1 MKYFSGTNIHL
12 RALEPE
18 DLDIL
23 YHSENDSSL
32 WQYGSTLVPYSRFT
46 LREYLQNGQN
56 DIYQTRQL
64 RLMITCNKD
73 KKTVGTIDLFDFDPH
88 HRRAAIGILIFPG
101 EQNKG
106 FGTEALNLLS
116 EYAFE
121 FLHLHQLYA
130 HIPQNNTYSLKLF
143 SHCGF
148 TQCGYLHEWIQK
160 NAFQYE
166 DVILM
171 QKIEPQI
178 SINSNK
184 GA

>member
-1 MKYFSGTNIHL
+1 MKYISGTNIHL

-88 HRRAAIGILIFPG
+88 HRRAAI
-101 EQNKG
+101 
-106 FGTEALNLLS
+106 
-116 EYAFE
+116 
-121 FLHLHQLYA
+121 
-130 HIPQNNTYSLKLF
+130 
-143 SHCGF
+143 
-148 TQCGYLHEWIQK
+148 
-160 NAFQYE
+160 
-166 DVILM
+166 
-171 QKIEPQI
+171 
-178 SINSNK
+178 
-184 GA
+184 